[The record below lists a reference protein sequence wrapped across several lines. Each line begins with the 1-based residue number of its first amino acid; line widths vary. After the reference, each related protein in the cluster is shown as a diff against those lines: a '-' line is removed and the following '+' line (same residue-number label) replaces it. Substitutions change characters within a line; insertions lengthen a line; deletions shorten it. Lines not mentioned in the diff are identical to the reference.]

1 VIAFL
6 SSGCRLQGLRVQ
18 CVGRILL
25 LLCTVLGAACATKHR
40 SDDLACTTNRECSNG
55 AVCEQGFCIGGTTA
69 SPDARSNRPDA
80 KPGLPDA
87 RSSCPAECT
96 SCIGKTC
103 NIVCADGDCPK
114 VVQCPTG
121 YDCDIECVG
130 GGSCSSVICTGKQ
143 ACKVDCIGSG
153 SCTQVKCGTGRCDI
167 SCSGS
172 GSCSLLDC
180 NDSCGCSAICTGA
193 GSCDTLDCRGIGNT
207 CESAVGCELLPT
219 AQCNRC

>member
-6 SSGCRLQGLRVQ
+6 SSGCRLRVQ

-25 LLCTVLGAACATKHR
+25 LICAVLGAACATKHR

-80 KPGLPDA
+80 KPGQQPDA
-87 RSSCPAECT
+87 NPNCPAECT

-103 NIVCADGDCPK
+103 SIACSDGTCLDTIVCPA
-114 VVQCPTG
+114 G
-121 YDCDIECVG
+121 YNCDILCLAPE
-130 GGSCSSVICTGKQ
+130 SCSSVICTGQ
-143 ACKVDCIGSG
+143 QDCKVTCIGSG
-153 SCTQVKCGTGRCDI
+153 SCTQVKCGTGQCDI
-167 SCSGS
+167 KCSGT
-172 GSCSLLDC
+172 GSCSLVDC
-180 NDSCGCSAICTGA
+180 DDSCGCSTTCTGA
-193 GSCDTLDCRGIGNT
+193 GSCDTLDCRGFGST
-207 CESAVGCELLPT
+207 CESPALGCETIPT